1 MACMVEVRVECFSGR
16 SCRASFHYPK
26 SQAAAVDA
34 QSEVHGRRRYA
45 QERFI
50 ALLPA
55 ASEFDSEAQAAEA
68 VDISV
73 LRFDFDDNVRLHGE
87 TPSLPCRA
95 LWRGFMLSAER
106 YAQMHSELAALHV
119 HLVTSPTAY
128 ERVLYYPLAYD
139 ALAPLSPPATWV
151 PVPSHPSGS
160 IVPRSLFVAAAHE
173 AASWPNCEF
182 VMLKDYIK
190 AAKEQGRFFKV
201 AVEEAAEFACELVHA
216 RGSRFERGVVFKQ
229 WVQLAF
235 YPGKQK
241 TKATNEWRLWFSG
254 RTMLSMH
261 PNSFQ
266 SDTAPPPPAAAVDA
280 AIDAAARLDSPLLA
294 IDLAE
299 REDGEWICLESN
311 DGGASGPAPE
321 QDLTAF
327 WRTLREVV

>member
-1 MACMVEVRVECFSGR
+1 MEVRVTCFSGR
-16 SCRASFHYPK
+16 SCRASLHYPPL
-26 SQAAAVDA
+26 
-34 QSEVHGRRRYA
+34 
-45 QERFI
+45 I

-55 ASEFDSEAQAAEA
+55 HAEFDSEAVAAAA
-68 VDISV
+68 VK
-73 LRFDFDDNVRLHGE
+73 LRVVRFNFDDHVRLHGDA
-87 TPSLPCRA
+87 PRLPCRA

-106 YAQMHSELAALHV
+106 YALLHAELAALRV

-128 ERVLYYPLAYD
+128 ERALYYPLAYD

-151 PVPSHPSGS
+151 PVPQHPPGS
-160 IVPRSLFVAAAHE
+160 SIIPRSLFVAACNE
-173 AASWPNCEF
+173 AASWPGCEF

-201 AVEEAAEFACELVHA
+201 AVEEAAECACELVHA

-235 YPGKQK
+235 YPGKQEP
-241 TKATNEWRLWFSG
+241 KATNEWRLWFC
-254 RTMLSMH
+254 RCAMLSMH

-266 SDTAPPPPAAAVDA
+266 SEVAPPPPAAAVDA
-280 AIDAAARLDSPLLA
+280 AIAAATRLDSPFLA

-299 REDGEWICLESN
+299 RDDGEWICLESN

-327 WRTLREVV
+327 WRMLRDAC